1 MLKKIPPKPKDGTLR
16 VVRDFIFTKKTT
28 KDGYYARFR
37 YVYDVQKYKDIDTH
51 LTSSPY
57 PLSSSGWYHVE
68 TFAIKDNA
76 EIFVNMLTLKQESAK
91 QEVYTGITENKYSL
105 NTGSLQ
111 SSGSSCSQ
119 KYEGITT
126 TTIAE

>member
-76 EIFVNMLTLKQESAK
+76 EIFVNMLTLQQENVKQALLNNN
-91 QEVYTGITENKYSL
+91 IADKYAYDTASIL
-105 NTGSLQ
+105 
-111 SSGSSCSQ
+111 SSVLSYVKNRGG
-119 KYEGITT
+119 Y
-126 TTIAE
+126 

>member
-76 EIFVNMLTLKQESAK
+76 EIFVNMLTLQQENVKQALLNNNIADKYSY
-91 QEVYTGITENKYSL
+91 YTGSI
-105 NTGSLQ
+105 Q
-111 SSGSSCSQ
+111 SSALSYTQNSID
-119 KYEGITT
+119 ITD
-126 TTIAE
+126 TISK